1 MYNEDLCKTAVILA
15 GGKSRRAG
23 FDKQQLLIKGM
34 PAAVYIGKILEVIF
48 PEILIISNTPELYT
62 DWDFQVISDTLR
74 NNGPAGGLYSALNYL
89 GKPVFLTACD
99 MPYVSP
105 QFIRFIVNKFSISE
119 IDILSSSDSMNRPEP
134 FNSIYSNTITEN
146 LLEFIENGG
155 RALAAFHKTVNTEYL
170 SYNEIN
176 KLTNDWEVFT
186 NLNSAEE
193 IKEFLNKNSDITV
206 DNRN

>member
-34 PAAVYIGKILEVIF
+34 PAAVYIGKNLEVIF
-48 PEILIISNTPELYT
+48 PEILIVSNTPELYS
-62 DWDFQVISDTLR
+62 DWDFQVISDTVR
-74 NNGPAGGLYSALNYL
+74 NYGPAGGLYSALKYL
-89 GKPVFLTACD
+89 DKPVFLTACD

-105 QFIRFIVNKFSISE
+105 QFIKFIINNFSNSG

-134 FNSIYSNTITEN
+134 FNSIYSNSITAA

-155 RALAAFHKTVNTEYL
+155 RGLAAFHKIVKTNYL
-170 SYNEIN
+170 PYKEIN
-176 KLTNDWEVFT
+176 KLTNAWEAFT

-206 DNRN
+206 DK